1 MGAEW
6 APVPMPGAF
15 DLDGFI
21 AAHGQKDQLR
31 LITCGSV
38 DDGKS
43 TLLGRLLWETQVLAE
58 DQIAAV
64 RQASRRHGTQ
74 GDEVDLALL
83 VDGLAAEREQGITID
98 VAYRFF
104 TTARRRFI
112 VADTPGHEQ
121 YTRNMATGASTADLA
136 ILLVD
141 ARTGATAQTRRHAL
155 IASMLRVRH
164 VVVAVNKMDL
174 AGWSQATAVAIGD
187 AMRALCDGLGFDSVT
202 TIPLSALSG
211 ENVVGRG
218 SSCPWYQGPT
228 LLEHLETVRVVPDE
242 PAPFRLAVQWVNRPD
257 PSFRGVSGEV
267 LGGVVRVGDDLRI
280 LPAGQPARVARILG
294 PAGEQEAAGA
304 GAAVTLVLDRPV
316 DVSRGDVLAEPARPA
331 KVGREL
337 RARLLWF
344 GDTPSR
350 TEARYLLKL
359 GTRTVTAQIRAIEGR
374 ISLDTM
380 RIEPVQQLALND
392 VGNATL
398 LLERPIAY
406 DRYAESRAMG
416 GFLLIDPE
424 TFDTVA
430 LGLVEVG
437 LEQVGPE
444 QVGLEPVNPEQEASA
459 GKPAPG
465 SRESN
470 LRSFTKAVSWRALG
484 TLDTMTFALIFTGNI
499 STSLAIG
506 GGEVFTKTLLY
517 YLHERVWARI
527 PHVGTA
533 GATRK
538 PGFWRRFSLRR

>member
-1 MGAEW
+1 MGVQ
-6 APVPMPGAF
+6 VPPIVPF
-15 DLDGFI
+15 DLDDFI
-21 AAHGQKDQLR
+21 ATHSQKDQLR

-43 TLLGRLLWETQVLAE
+43 TLLGRLLWETQVLAD

-74 GDEVDLALL
+74 GDAVDLALL

-104 TTARRRFI
+104 STDRRRFI

-141 ARTGATAQTRRHAL
+141 ARAGATAQTRRHAL
-155 IASMLRVRH
+155 IAAMLRVRH

-174 AGWSQATAVAIGD
+174 VGWSEATATSIGD
-187 AMRALCDGLGFDSVT
+187 AMRTLCDGLGFDTVT

-218 SSCPWYQGPT
+218 QSCPWYTGPT
-228 LLEHLETVRVVPDE
+228 LLEHMETVKVVPDE

-267 LGGVVRVGDDLRI
+267 VGGVVRVGDAVRI
-280 LPAGQPARVARILG
+280 LPAGQQAHVARILG
-294 PAGEQEAAGA
+294 PTGDEEAAGV
-304 GAAVTLVLDRPV
+304 GEAVTVVLDRPV
-316 DVSRGDVLAEPARPA
+316 DVSRGDVLAEPGRSA

-337 RARLLWF
+337 QARLLWF
-344 GDTPSR
+344 GDTPSHSD
-350 TEARYLLKL
+350 ARYLLKL
-359 GTRTVTAQIRAIEGR
+359 GTRTVTAQITSIDGR

-380 RIEPVQQLALND
+380 KSEEVDQLALND
-392 VGNATL
+392 VGDARL
-398 LLERPIAY
+398 RLERPIAY
-406 DRYAESRAMG
+406 DFYADSRTMG

-430 LGLVEVG
+430 LGLV
-437 LEQVGPE
+437 QSPR
-444 QVGLEPVNPEQEASA
+444 PK
-459 GKPAPG
+459 KPARG
-465 SRESN
+465 FRESN
-470 LRSFTKAVSWRALG
+470 LRSIAKAISWRTLG
-484 TLDTMTFALIFTGNI
+484 SLDTMTIALIFTGSI
-499 STSLAIG
+499 GTSLAIA
-506 GGEVFTKTLLY
+506 GGEVLTKTVLY

-527 PHVGTA
+527 PLGK
-533 GATRK
+533 G
-538 PGFWRRFSLRR
+538 

>member
-1 MGAEW
+1 MGAEMLI
-6 APVPMPGAF
+6 VPTPGPF

-43 TLLGRLLWETQVLAE
+43 TLLGRLLWETQVLAD

-74 GDEVDLALL
+74 GEEVDLALL

-174 AGWSQATAVAIGD
+174 VGWSQPAALAISD

-211 ENVVGRG
+211 DNVVGRG
-218 SSCPWYQGPT
+218 ESCPWYTGPT
-228 LLEHLETVRVVPDE
+228 LLEHLENVQVTPDE

-267 LGGVVRVGDDLRI
+267 LGGAVHTGDDVQI
-280 LPAGQPARVARILG
+280 LPAGQLAKVARILG
-294 PAGEQEAAGA
+294 PTGDQTVAGA
-304 GAAVTLVLDRPV
+304 GEAVTLVLDRPM
-316 DVSRGDVLAEPARPA
+316 DVSRGDVLAEPGRPA

-350 TEARYLLKL
+350 PDARYLLKL
-359 GTRTVTAQIRAIEGR
+359 GTRSVTVQIGTIEGR
-374 ISLDTM
+374 IALDTM
-380 RIEPVQQLALND
+380 RSEPVEQLALND
-392 VGNATL
+392 VGDATL
-398 LLERPIAY
+398 QLERPIAY
-406 DRYAESRAMG
+406 DLYADSRTMG

-430 LGLVEVG
+430 LGLVQPASVR
-437 LEQVGPE
+437 Q
-444 QVGLEPVNPEQEASA
+444 PVQRS
-459 GKPAPG
+459 
-465 SRESN
+465 ESN
-470 LRSFTKAVSWRALG
+470 LRSVAKAISWRCLG
-484 TLDTMTFALIFTGNI
+484 TMDTILMALVFTGNI
-499 STSLAIG
+499 GTSLAIG
-506 GGEVFTKTLLY
+506 GGEVITKTALY
-517 YLHERVWARI
+517 YLHERVWTRI
-527 PHVGTA
+527 SLGQRDRKVRPAGGLLRRLLPRGRTQTA
-533 GATRK
+533 GCD
-538 PGFWRRFSLRR
+538 